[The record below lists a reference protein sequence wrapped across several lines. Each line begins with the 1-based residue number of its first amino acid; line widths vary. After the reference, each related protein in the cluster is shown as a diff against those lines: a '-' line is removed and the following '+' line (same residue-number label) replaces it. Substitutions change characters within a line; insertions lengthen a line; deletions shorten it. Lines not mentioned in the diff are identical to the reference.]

1 MDYDLT
7 NENIKDL
14 KDLVLITTQIYDIYC
29 DLIDLEI
36 EGLKDSKEYNHS
48 LIVLKDLLK
57 QENKI
62 YELYASEGHILSEFL
77 KYLGKYEGYIFFDAL
92 RSHFIT

>member
-29 DLIDLEI
+29 DLVKI
-36 EGLKDSKEYNHS
+36 KKEKIFN
-48 LIVLKDLLK
+48 LLK
-57 QENKI
+57 SIWNN
-62 YELYASEGHILSEFL
+62 FL
-77 KYLGKYEGYIFFDAL
+77 ITFNLGIIKQI
-92 RSHFIT
+92 